1 MVRVD
6 TIAFAR
12 RLRDAGVPSERAEA
26 HALAVYDYVQEFV
39 TKGDLKQ
46 ELASVHP

>member
-1 MVRVD
+1 
-6 TIAFAR
+6 
-12 RLRDAGVPSERAEA
+12 
-26 HALAVYDYVQEFV
+26 LAVYDYVQEFV